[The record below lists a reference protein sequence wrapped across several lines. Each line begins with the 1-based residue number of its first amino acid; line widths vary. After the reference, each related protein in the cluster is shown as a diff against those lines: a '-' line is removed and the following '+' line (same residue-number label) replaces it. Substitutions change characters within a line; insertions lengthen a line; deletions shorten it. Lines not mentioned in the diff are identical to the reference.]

1 MVYVVKQR
9 VVILST
15 ADFDSAVW
23 TNKQHLAVGLAADHD
38 VIYIESLG
46 LRQPT
51 FSASDLRRVIK
62 KIARTLKSSGRKET
76 KQQQVPPKGIT
87 IVTPVVIPLHKY
99 AMVRFFN
106 KKLLDRQISNLGI
119 DLDDTT
125 LWTFSPLTYGME
137 RRFGKVVYH
146 SVDLLHTLPR
156 VPGDTLKTS
165 EIQLLADADYV
176 IASSKGVQN
185 HLEQLG
191 ASKILLWEN
200 VAHVE
205 AFIAAAGKPRHDRAV
220 FAGNLTPSKIDL
232 GCLQSVID
240 AGIDLAI
247 AGPID
252 IDGSGSSRQIAE
264 LLDHPRVTYYG
275 NLALPELAVVL
286 ATSKVGL
293 IPYEINDYTRGVFPM
308 KVYEY
313 LASGLSIASTALP
326 SFEGQSIKNILI
338 GNPMEFG
345 DLTRSLLSN
354 HDEARIS
361 ENTVAAQ
368 DHSWTSRIDQATQ
381 LIKMGGT
388 D

>member
-1 MVYVVKQR
+1 MVHVVKRQ

-62 KIARTLKSSGRKET
+62 KIVRILNPSGRNET
-76 KQQQVPPKGIT
+76 KQLKEAPKGIK

-99 AMVRFFN
+99 AMVRFIN
-106 KKLLDRQISNLGI
+106 KKLLDRQISELGI
-119 DLDDTT
+119 NLDEAT
-125 LWTFSPLTYGME
+125 LWTFSPLTYGMQKS
-137 RRFGKVVYH
+137 FSKVIYH

-156 VPGDTLKTS
+156 VPGDALKKS
-165 EIQLLADADYV
+165 EMQLLVDADHV
-176 IASSKGVQN
+176 IASSKGVQH

-191 ASKILLWEN
+191 ASKICLWEN

-232 GCLQSVID
+232 ECLQKVID

-264 LLDHPRVTYYG
+264 ILDHPKVTYYG
-275 NLALPELAVVL
+275 NLALSELADVL
-286 ATSKVGL
+286 STSKVGL

-308 KVYEY
+308 KIYEY
-313 LASGLSIASTALP
+313 LASGLSIVSTALP
-326 SFEGQSIKNILI
+326 SLEGHQIQNMMV
-338 GNPMEFG
+338 GNPLEFG
-345 DLTRSLLSN
+345 TLTRNLLN
-354 HDEARIS
+354 QHDEARIS
-361 ENTVAAQ
+361 ENTIGAQ

-381 LIKMGGT
+381 LIKMGWN
-388 D
+388 